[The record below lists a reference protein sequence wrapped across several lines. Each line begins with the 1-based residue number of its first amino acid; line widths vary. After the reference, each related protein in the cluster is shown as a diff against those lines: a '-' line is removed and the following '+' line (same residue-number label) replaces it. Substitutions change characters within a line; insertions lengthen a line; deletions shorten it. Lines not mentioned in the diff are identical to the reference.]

1 MSTDDSD
8 PHGSPSPDIQADD
21 ILVETKR
28 VPNKR
33 VCAFL
38 IDLLIINL
46 AFSVLTAVIAGIP
59 DISFSLISIV
69 YLLVRDALV
78 HGQSLG
84 KYAVGLRVV
93 DLEGQ
98 PCDLRRSG
106 LRNLIF
112 IVPVLIFGILS
123 LLSEPVEYTP
133 DVPDIPLYIYGFI
146 FIAVAVDVIEYFVM
160 RASKWERRLGD
171 RMAGTK
177 VQDLRPDRRDG
188 WFLLFSILVVVLF
201 YFVGPSMAPPSPG

>member
-1 MSTDDSD
+1 MSTDDTD
-8 PHGSPSPDIQADD
+8 PHESPSPDIQTDD

-38 IDLLIINL
+38 IDLFIINL

-59 DISFSLISIV
+59 DISFSLLSIA

-123 LLSEPVEYTP
+123 LLFEPVENTP
-133 DVPDIPLYIYGFI
+133 DVPNFPLYIYGFI
-146 FIAVAVDVIEYFVM
+146 FIAVAVEVIEYFVM

-177 VQDLRPDRRDG
+177 VQDLRPDRPVW
-188 WFLLFSILVVVLF
+188 WFLLFSILVFVLLF
-201 YFVGPSMAPPSPG
+201 FVGSSVTPPSP

>member
-1 MSTDDSD
+1 MNTDDPD
-8 PHGSPSPDIQADD
+8 PHESPSPDIQTDD
-21 ILVETKR
+21 ILAETKR

-38 IDLLIINL
+38 IDLFIINL

-59 DISFSLISIV
+59 DISFSLLSIV

-123 LLSEPVEYTP
+123 LLSEPVENTL
-133 DVPDIPLYIYGFI
+133 DVPNIPRYIYGFI
-146 FIAVAVDVIEYFVM
+146 FIAVAIDVIEYFVM

-188 WFLLFSILVVVLF
+188 WFLLFSILVFVLL
-201 YFVGPSMAPPSPG
+201 YFVGPSMAPP